1 MGSFISYVEEAKKRG
16 FTPERCNNFLGT
28 AAKIEA
34 AAGEG
39 DLTICRKS
47 TIDSGRVWAP
57 RSAAYWPYLS
67 EAQRRRL
74 TLAQCRQLIAQQRSY
89 SPVTAAVSKDSVGRL
104 SNKEICRTATAGN
117 ATGWEQRAGA
127 YASYIDEARRRGLS
141 LDDCKVALGYDTKK
155 RSSPNTGIASRSS
168 SAGGVKPRVDDKIVA
183 LLRKKN
189 KNAVAVI
196 VGNRDYA
203 EGLPKVDYAVR
214 DADAFKAFLTGALG
228 YDGENIVD
236 LRDATKAQME
246 TAFGNERTHE
256 GRLWRYLD
264 PQGKSDVMVFYSGHG
279 VPGLKDRRGYLLPV
293 NADANSPEING
304 YPIDLLLENLAK
316 LEARSIAV
324 FLDACFSGNSAKG
337 MLINATSG
345 ITISARMPEQTHG
358 NLVVLSAAKGD
369 QVASWDTEAKHGLF
383 TRYLMEALYGKA
395 DSAEYGDGDGKV
407 TLAEVKSYLD
417 DRMTRRARRLWGR
430 HQNADMRGDG
440 ATVLAAGVASDE

>member
-1 MGSFISYVEEAKKRG
+1 M
-16 FTPERCNNFLGT
+16 
-28 AAKIEA
+28 
-34 AAGEG
+34 
-39 DLTICRKS
+39 
-47 TIDSGRVWAP
+47 
-57 RSAAYWPYLS
+57 
-67 EAQRRRL
+67 
-74 TLAQCRQLIAQQRSY
+74 
-89 SPVTAAVSKDSVGRL
+89 
-104 SNKEICRTATAGN
+104 
-117 ATGWEQRAGA
+117 
-127 YASYIDEARRRGLS
+127 
-141 LDDCKVALGYDTKK
+141 
-155 RSSPNTGIASRSS
+155 
-168 SAGGVKPRVDDKIVA
+168 
-183 LLRKKN
+183 
-189 KNAVAVI
+189 
-196 VGNRDYA
+196 
-203 EGLPKVDYAVR
+203 DYAVR

-345 ITISARMPEQTHG
+345 ITISAKMPERTRG
-358 NLVVLSAAKGD
+358 NLVVLSAAKGG

-395 DSAEYGDGDGKV
+395 DGEDYGDGDGKV

-440 ATVLAAGVASDE
+440 GTVLAAGVAEN

>member
-1 MGSFISYVEEAKKRG
+1 MNLKLLVHTAIAVCVMVAGISTADSQGREDWYDAQKSRELCWNATNKQKTNWDDGLSSLVIRSQQQLKRRG
-16 FTPERCNNFLGT
+16 ITLDECLQLISGTSTSSSGNLG
-28 AAKIEA
+28 ANS
-34 AAGEG
+34 
-39 DLTICRKS
+39 RKS
-47 TIDSGRVWAP
+47 VSIEM
-57 RSAAYWPYLS
+57 LS
-67 EAQRRRL
+67 K
-74 TLAQCRQLIAQQRSY
+74 RQLCTVSVKIGSNGL
-89 SPVTAAVSKDSVGRL
+89 AA
-104 SNKEICRTATAGN
+104 
-117 ATGWEQRAGA
+117 W
-127 YASYIDEARRRGLS
+127 DELLPRYVQAARQRGLS
-141 LDDCKVALGYDTKK
+141 PQLCADMLNVKVAQGAVPKRIEPRRNLSDEQKK
-155 RSSPNTGIASRSS
+155 RLEI
-168 SAGGVKPRVDDKIVA
+168 
-183 LLRKKN
+183 LRKQH

-228 YDGENIVD
+228 YDSENIID
-236 LRDATKAQME
+236 FRDATKAQME

-256 GRLWRYLD
+256 GKLWRYLD
-264 PQGKSDVMVFYSGHG
+264 PQGKSDIMVFYSGHG

-345 ITISARMPEQTHG
+345 ITISAKMPERTRG
-358 NLVVLSAAKGD
+358 NLVVLSAAKGG

-395 DSAEYGDGDGKV
+395 DGEDYGDGDGKV

-440 ATVLAAGVASDE
+440 GTVLAAGVAEN